1 MESRELK
8 KAGLKATLPRIK
20 ILEMLE
26 HSKARHVSAED
37 VYKALLDSG
46 EDVGLATV
54 YRVLTQ
60 FETAGLVTR
69 HHFESGHSVFE
80 VNEGKHHDHIL
91 CVKCGKI
98 EEFMDEVIEERQH
111 AIAKNAGFSMTD
123 HSLYIYGICGDCQR
137 RKSGKAE

>member
-26 HSKARHVSAED
+26 DTKNRHMSAED
-37 VYKALLDSG
+37 VYKALLESG

-60 FETAGLVTR
+60 FEAAGLVSR

-80 VNEGKHHDHIL
+80 MNEGSHHDHIL

-98 EEFMDEVIEERQH
+98 EEFVDDVIEDRQR
-111 AIAKNAGFSMTD
+111 AIASAGPRFA
-123 HSLYIYGICGDCQR
+123 G
-137 RKSGKAE
+137 

>member
-1 MESRELK
+1 MESRDLK

-20 ILEMLE
+20 ILQMLE
-26 HSKARHVSAED
+26 HSETRHLSAED

-60 FETAGLVTR
+60 FETAGLVSR

-80 VNEGKHHDHIL
+80 MNEGSHGL
-91 CVKCGKI
+91 PCASECLGK
-98 EEFMDEVIEERQH
+98 DDAQ
-111 AIAKNAGFSMTD
+111 AG
-123 HSLYIYGICGDCQR
+123 R
-137 RKSGKAE
+137 SGPVA